1 MSEIGYIVRVNG
13 LFNIPE
19 KVSKPLG
26 RGLMEQIDGAHTHN
40 SFSIQDLEAAL
51 EEMATVRAVNTAE
64 RRMTLHTG
72 PAGMAQFEQ
81 AMQDSFRD
89 QLMTGSSHVH
99 VSLDSEGIP
108 TISANGT
115 DIANSDSVV
124 TTSIIDDMRPYQH
137 YYNVIQNRLDTLIG
151 EERDRQHE
159 GSTPP
164 RNSLGITRTAY
175 QVTGSEDRRRL
186 VLNTLQRQLQQG
198 EISVMDY
205 LDLISQQE

>member
-1 MSEIGYIVRVNG
+1 MSELGYTVRVNG
-13 LFNIPE
+13 LFPE
-19 KVSKPLG
+19 VKKPDSHKVGES
-26 RGLMEQIDGAHTHN
+26 R
-40 SFSIQDLEAAL
+40 SFNEDISTWDVSSITEMSNMFTRAQDTPED
-51 EEMATVRAVNTAE
+51 
-64 RRMTLHTG
+64 RRMVLHTG
-72 PAGMAQFEQ
+72 SAGMAQFEQ
-81 AMQDSFRD
+81 AMRDSFRD

-108 TISANGT
+108 TISAGGE

-124 TTSIIDDMRPYQH
+124 TTSIIDDIRPYQH
-137 YYNVIQNRLDTLIG
+137 YYNVIQSRLDTLIG

-159 GSTPP
+159 P
-164 RNSLGITRTAY
+164 RNSLGIVRTAY
-175 QVTGSEDRRRL
+175 QATGSEDRRRL